1 MADAHALPRV
11 SVVMSVRNGE
21 AFLAAAL
28 ASVMRQT
35 MRDFEC
41 IVIDDGSHDGT
52 PTLLAHAAR
61 DDARLRVLR
70 QDGGQGL
77 VAALNLGCSIARAP
91 LIARMDADDVSLP
104 DRLERQLERL
114 ARQPALVVL
123 GGAALFVDAQDRL
136 LPADPTPTGP
146 RALERALWRGD
157 CPLIH
162 PTVVMRRAAFEAV
175 GGYRACIAHAEDFD
189 LWLRLSERGELDNLA
204 EPVLRYRR
212 HPQQVSIRHHAE
224 QALSNLAAR
233 ASARARRAG
242 RPDPLAGCTRMDEAA
257 LERLGLD
264 AAARSAAVARAT
276 LTSARSLADAGEL
289 TQARQLL
296 DALRAPAS
304 AAALGPALRADLRLE
319 LARLEWRQGRALPA
333 AGAFMRALLGRPRV
347 ALRPLKPWLGRPPHI
362 S

>member
-1 MADAHALPRV
+1 MAAAPTLPRV
-11 SVVMSVRNGE
+11 SVVMSVRDGE

-28 ASVMRQT
+28 ASLARQT
-35 MRDFEC
+35 LRDFEC
-41 IVIDDGSHDGT
+41 IVIDDGSRDRT
-52 PTLLAHAAR
+52 PALLEQAAR
-61 DDARLRVLR
+61 DDPRLRVRR
-70 QDGGQGL
+70 QEGGKGL
-77 VAALNLGCSIARAP
+77 VAALNLGCSLARAP
-91 LIARMDADDVSLP
+91 LIARMDADDVALP

-114 ARQPALVVL
+114 ARQPSLVVL

-146 RALERALWRGD
+146 RTLEQALWRGD

-162 PTVVMRRAAFEAV
+162 PTVVMRRAAFESV

-212 HPQQVSIRHHAE
+212 HPQQVSIRHHAQ

-242 RPDPLAGCTRMDEAA
+242 QPDPLVGGAQLDAPTLD
-257 LERLGLD
+257 RLGID
-264 AAARSAAVARAT
+264 AAARAAAVARAT

-289 TQARQLL
+289 EQARGLL
-296 DALRAPAS
+296 EALRAPDRRAS
-304 AAALGPALRADLRLE
+304 LDPALRADLRLE
-319 LARLEWRQGRALPA
+319 WARLAWRQGRRLPA
-333 AGAFMRALLGRPRV
+333 AVALAQALAGRPRV
-347 ALRPLKPWLGRPPHI
+347 ALRPLKPWIGRPPH
-362 S
+362 SA